1 MSLYKP
7 TGSKTWVYDFVF
19 QGQRVRQHTGTR
31 SRSLAQKIERKR
43 RTELEEGAAGIR
55 KKRNPARLFSVAVE
69 EFLENKA
76 VEWQPKT
83 LAMAEN
89 SKAHLWPA
97 FGQRLLVDI
106 APEDIPTT
114 RNNAPQRERHHGR
127 STSKSRCCAGSW
139 VRCGRGSGRMTTT
152 R

>member
-7 TGSKTWVYDFVF
+7 KGQETWVFDFHF
-19 QGQRVRQHTGTR
+19 EGQRVRENTGTR
-31 SRSLAQKIERKR
+31 SKTLAAKMERKR

-89 SKAHLWPA
+89 SKAHLLPA
-97 FGQRLLVDI
+97 FSQRLLVDI
-106 APEDIPTT
+106 APEDIRDYQKQRTARGASPRSINIEVSLLRGVMGSLWARLKRMPTT
-114 RNNAPQRERHHGR
+114 R
-127 STSKSRCCAGSW
+127 
-139 VRCGRGSGRMTTT
+139 
-152 R
+152 